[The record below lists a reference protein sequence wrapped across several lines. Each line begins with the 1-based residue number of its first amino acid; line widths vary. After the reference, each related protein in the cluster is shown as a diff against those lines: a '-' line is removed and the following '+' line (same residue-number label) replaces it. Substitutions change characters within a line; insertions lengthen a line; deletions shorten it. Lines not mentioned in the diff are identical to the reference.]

1 MKKVKFLWT
10 AVLATTLFM
19 SAQLL
24 HEMQITV
31 ISPKADMAYK
41 KGQVMD
47 IHFKVHCAEELKSV
61 TYTITDPNDKV
72 LFSKSLD
79 AAGKNAMEEKN
90 TWTITQTDP
99 SILTLSIEAKDID
112 GHGSSKVVQTN
123 VNF

>member
-10 AVLATTLFM
+10 SVLATTLLM

-31 ISPKADMAYK
+31 ISPKTDVPYK

-61 TYTITDPNDKV
+61 TYTITDSNDKV
-72 LFSKSLD
+72 LFSKSPNV
-79 AAGKNAMEEKN
+79 AGKNVMEEKN

-99 SILTLSIEAKDID
+99 SVLTLSIEAKDID
-112 GHGSSKVVQTN
+112 GHGSNKVVQIN
-123 VNF
+123 ANF